1 MGDTLDRHSSRCS
14 HCNHQTETG
23 TAEGLKLDCSNSNTS
38 ILYTLVQLCLLPFSC
53 CFNKQKTDIQRT
65 SPCVPCKNEQLTP
78 KSKQPIQMEFVPLPW
93 MQHEAESNNDSN
105 QQQHWIF
112 RTGWTPR
119 PEQLEKMWC
128 SNCGAYA
135 RKDLDRCIYCG
146 IELIDG

>member
-1 MGDTLDRHSSRCS
+1 MKVREKKKEREVRKGWNIEDPCLD
-14 HCNHQTETG
+14 N
-23 TAEGLKLDCSNSNTS
+23 L
-38 ILYTLVQLCLLPFSC
+38 
-53 CFNKQKTDIQRT
+53 
-65 SPCVPCKNEQLTP
+65 
-78 KSKQPIQMEFVPLPW
+78 
-93 MQHEAESNNDSN
+93 AESNNDSN
-105 QQQHWIF
+105 KKQHWIF

>member
-1 MGDTLDRHSSRCS
+1 MVIYAFFIIKTLITLVDTLDRHSSRCS

-93 MQHEAESNNDSN
+93 MQHEGKGKKKRE
-105 QQQHWIF
+105 
-112 RTGWTPR
+112 RG
-119 PEQLEKMWC
+119 EKRME
-128 SNCGAYA
+128 Y
-135 RKDLDRCIYCG
+135 
-146 IELIDG
+146 